1 MNLDDLSSY
10 KNVEQK
16 SALLL
21 KALAK
26 SFSFKIVNFGI
37 YKKFNTKILGFK
49 NELGWICDS
58 RGLKII
64 GRSWNES
71 LGLFLNTKYFLV
83 PTADETKI
91 IGGCKNYNYSSKLNE
106 FYGLSSGELCIRL
119 ELLGYAITL

>member
-16 SALLL
+16 SKLLL
-21 KALAK
+21 KALTK
-26 SFSFKIVNFGI
+26 SFNFKIVKFGI
-37 YKKFNTKILGFK
+37 YKKSNTQILGFK

-58 RGLKII
+58 KGLKII

-83 PTADETKI
+83 PTVEETKI
-91 IGGCKNYNYSSKLNE
+91 RNWYKNYNYSSKLNE